1 VRRAG
6 ALVGLLLL
14 VFSLKAKG
22 LDKRLT
28 ARLERRGRS
37 AQSASQPVGW
47 TMQLTGPGVA
57 SVRYRNVE
65 VGAFHYAF
73 WGGGWSWASPE
84 TRAAPPNAG
93 HGKDAF
99 VVDVPEL
106 KTKLRGAVHRGD
118 RALVFQYAVE
128 TAATEDGVVG
138 GGLEFNLKLDSPVLG
153 SQKADVILRPDNR
166 GFDLA
171 PPGGGPGVSVVFDP
185 PIASVHFERGNQEQ
199 IRCFFDSGRLEAGK
213 RNLTMTIRLPPGGTL
228 PPSLAERY
236 GHDDPSTWT
245 PATVVWDKWPVDV
258 SFLNDGERPA
268 GVHGRLRA
276 RGDKLVFDDGKVA
289 RFWGTNLAAYALYT
303 GSKAEVANQA
313 KRIAALGYNL
323 VRIHHHDSDWVTP
336 NVFAPGET
344 TQRLNDAALDAI
356 DWWVKCLRDEG
367 VYVWLDL
374 KIGRKFKA
382 GDGIP
387 GFPELERAD
396 PAGRGFDFVDPRLQE
411 LEQDFAKQ
419 YLSRVNRYTGRS
431 YLQDPAIVAALVTNE
446 DDLTTHFGNE
456 MLPDHNNP
464 VHQGLLRSAI
474 EASATPL
481 GIPVRQAL
489 RTWEAGPS
497 KLVLADIEARFFQRQ
512 RAFLHD
518 LGFGGLVVGTS
529 FWGGESLYSLASLAT
544 GDLVDVHAYGDPES
558 LSTDPRFEANF
569 IAWIGA
575 AQLAGK
581 PLSVSEWNV
590 EYPKRDRFT
599 APLYVAAIGDLQGWD
614 APMVFNYS
622 QDEIRAPTD
631 VDVWSTSTDPAMTAL
646 MPAAAIMFRQQHVQ
660 PAHKTF
666 CFQPSREALYGSE
679 LTPASSAALRTLV
692 EQSRLVVALPNVAQL
707 AWDDAVGPAAAG
719 PDAVVVTDPD
729 HSFLAPD
736 ATTIRSDTG
745 ELERDWSAGV
755 ETIDTPRS
763 QAAFGWIGGRTIKLA
778 DVEIRIETPKA
789 TVALTSLDGQPIAS
803 SKKVLVT
810 VVGEVAIGPGKQ
822 LPFSARPVRGSIV
835 LRTAAVRYLMTP
847 LSPTAHPGPAATAG
861 PGPGDGPGFAPGF
874 APLTGRPDRAG
885 QLFTLPRKLAT
896 HWGVLEPAPAPARRP
911 TAN

>member
-1 VRRAG
+1 VRAAG
-6 ALVGLLLL
+6 TLVGLVLLA
-14 VFSLKAKG
+14 FSLKAKG
-22 LDKRLT
+22 IDKRLT
-28 ARLERRGRS
+28 ARLARQART
-37 AQSASQPVGW
+37 SQPAPRDAGW
-47 TMQLTGPGVA
+47 SIQLTGPGVA
-57 SVRYRNVE
+57 SVRYHNVE
-65 VGAFHYAF
+65 IATFHYAF
-73 WGGGWSWASPE
+73 WGQGWSWADPQV
-84 TRAAPPNAG
+84 RAAGPG
-93 HGKDAF
+93 TGRGKDAF

-118 RALVFQYAVE
+118 RALTFQYSIE
-128 TAATEDGVVG
+128 TAAAADGVVG
-138 GGLEFNLKLDSPVLG
+138 GGLEFNLRLASPVLAG
-153 SQKADVILRPDNR
+153 QADVTLRPDNR
-166 GFDLA
+166 GFVVS
-171 PPGGGPGVSVVFDP
+171 PPGGGPGFSVGFDAP
-185 PIASVHFERGNQEQ
+185 LASVHFERGNQEQ
-199 IRCFFDSGRLEAGK
+199 IRCFFSSGRLEAGK
-213 RNLTMTIRLPPGGTL
+213 RNLGMTIGLPPGGTIR
-228 PPSLAERY
+228 PSIAERY
-236 GHDDPSTWT
+236 GRDDPSTWT

-268 GVHGRLRA
+268 GIHGRVRA
-276 RGDKLVFDDGKVA
+276 RGDRLVFDDGKVA
-289 RFWGTNLAAYALYT
+289 RFWGTNVAAYALYT

-336 NVFAPGET
+336 NVFAPGDT

-374 KIGRKFKA
+374 KVGRKFKP

-387 GFPELERAD
+387 GFPELEGAD
-396 PAGRGFDFVDPRLQE
+396 PAGRGFDFIDPRLQE

-419 YLSRVNRYTGRS
+419 YLSRVNRYTGQS
-431 YLQDPAIVAALVTNE
+431 YLRDPAVVAALVTNE

-456 MLPDHNNP
+456 MLPDHHNP
-464 VHQGLLRSAI
+464 VHQALLRSAI
-474 EASATPL
+474 EASAAPL
-481 GIPVRQAL
+481 GIPVREAL

-497 KLVLADIEARFFQRQ
+497 KLVLADIEARFFQRE

-518 LGFGGLVVGTS
+518 LGFGGMVVGTS
-529 FWGGESLYSLASLAT
+529 YWGDESLYGLAALAT

-558 LSTDPRFEANF
+558 LSTDPRYEANF
-569 IAWIGA
+569 ITWIGA

-622 QDEIRAPTD
+622 QDEIRPPTD
-631 VDVWSTSTDPAMTAL
+631 VDVWTTSYDPAMTAL
-646 MPAAAIMFRQQHVQ
+646 MPAAAVMFRQQHVR
-660 PAHKTF
+660 PAEKTF

-707 AWDDAVGPAAAG
+707 AWDDPVGPAAAG
-719 PDAVVVTDPD
+719 PGAVSVTDPD
-729 HSFLAPD
+729 HSFLPPE

-745 ELERDWSAGV
+745 ELQRDWGAGV

-763 QAAFGWIGGRTIKLA
+763 QAAFGWIGGRTIKLH

-822 LPFSARPVRGSIV
+822 LPFLARPVRGAIV
-835 LRTAAVRYLMTP
+835 LRSSAVPYSMTP
-847 LSPTAHPGPAATAG
+847 LSPTAHPGPAAAV
-861 PGPGDGPGFAPGF
+861 PGPGFEPVA
-874 APLTGRPDRAG
+874 GRPDQAG
-885 QLFTLPRKLAT
+885 QLFALPRKLVT
-896 HWGVLEPAPAPARRP
+896 HWWLLAPATARRAP
-911 TAN
+911 AN